1 MQAFPYCRR
10 PVELPPGEVIL
21 LNKQYTAKKF
31 CKTASSLKMFNG
43 FVYKVIILKNNKDSN
58 LSLKLKTLNFGKK
71 LIENKNIV

>member
-21 LNKQYTAKKF
+21 LNKQYMAKKF

-58 LSLKLKTLNFGKK
+58 LSLKIKTLNFDKK
-71 LIENKNIV
+71 ADWEKKI